1 MYFLELYV
9 WIWGDWI
16 TLFWMYIEYTALH
29 RLFFFFIFSLTLYL
43 RWLCFFFIFN
53 VSTAYFRVYRLRLTY
68 IIIAWSK
75 WCYMLTICA
84 MMKHS
89 LHWNM
94 ETENKSIEM
103 LSTMPFRARCLESV
117 LIESHIFSW
126 MDMKLNTSFLIS
138 YFPACFPL
146 ISVYVSIA
154 VFVLY
159 TKNSH
164 WSNIESQQYVVTEIR
179 ARYIL
184 DRAIFE

>member
-138 YFPACFPL
+138 YFPACFPFHSSAFMYL
-146 ISVYVSIA
+146 LRS
-154 VFVLY
+154 LY
-159 TKNSH
+159 FIPKTHIGAILNR
-164 WSNIESQQYVVTEIR
+164 SNMSWPR
-179 ARYIL
+179 
-184 DRAIFE
+184 